1 MPPGEAR
8 SSKAWST
15 CGDVH
20 TSAFGEWTTFQNGS
34 AIRRHPRVRYAGW
47 VLRTVL
53 LVDDEPDIRVIAT
66 VSLQMFGGLVV
77 TTAASGRE
85 ALELAP
91 QLCPDVIL
99 LDVMMPEM
107 DGPET
112 LRRLRA
118 LEATAGTPVVFMT
131 AKVLRDEIERWL
143 ALGAIGVI
151 SKPFDPTALPG
162 ELRALCERTP

>member
-1 MPPGEAR
+1 M
-8 SSKAWST
+8 
-15 CGDVH
+15 
-20 TSAFGEWTTFQNGS
+20 
-34 AIRRHPRVRYAGW
+34 
-47 VLRTVL
+47 L

-66 VSLQMFGGLVV
+66 VSLQMFGGLEV
-77 TTAASGRE
+77 TTASSGRE

-91 QLCPDVIL
+91 QVRPDVIL

-118 LEATAGTPVVFMT
+118 LEATAHTPIVFMT
-131 AKVLRDEIERWL
+131 AKVLRDEIDRWM

-151 SKPFDPTALPG
+151 SKPFEPTTLAV
-162 ELRALCERTP
+162 ELRALCARTP